1 MRAALP
7 TLRPVLRLAKLHFS
21 CPEKQ
26 TKPKADTLSLDTSP
40 LYLLCLLRQRVF
52 VENRFKWILK
62 RMIFKKEVDK
72 QKKSQL
78 SPLHVIELNKRD
90 FTQPVIGF

>member
-1 MRAALP
+1 MDFKEDGVKKP
-7 TLRPVLRLAKLHFS
+7 T
-21 CPEKQ
+21 
-26 TKPKADTLSLDTSP
+26 T
-40 LYLLCLLRQRVF
+40 
-52 VENRFKWILK
+52 
-62 RMIFKKEVDK
+62 DK